1 VSSGALRTGVGVV
14 ALAALALGSTALAA
28 PHVGGRAYLV
38 VSASGD
44 TLLERNADERVP
56 MASITKLMTVLVTL
70 EHAKLDDVV
79 TVERQAAE
87 VGESTIYLQR
97 GEQLTVRE
105 LIEAALIQSANDAAV
120 ALAQYVGNGS
130 IPAFVAM
137 MNEKAGELG
146 LTETHYTNPDGLDA
160 AGHYSSARDVTRLA
174 ELAMHNSFIRSIVRM
189 RVARISG
196 RVLHTWNDLLRTF
209 PGLIG
214 VKTGHTG
221 KAGWSEVAAARGRGV
236 TVYATLLGEPT
247 RSARNSDLA
256 QLLAWGLAQYRVA
269 PVVSTTRLYATAK
282 VPWGKRPLGLVATK
296 QLVRVVRVDRP
307 LVERVVT
314 PMVVSLPVRAGQHLG
329 EIRVYDRGKLVA
341 SAPLVADRSI
351 GRPGALGRVG
361 WYAKRTFDHIWSW
374 VS

>member
-1 VSSGALRTGVGVV
+1 VSPLRVV
-14 ALAALALGSTALAA
+14 LAVAATLVLGSSALAA
-28 PHVGGRAYLV
+28 PRLGGRAYLV

-79 TVERQAAE
+79 TVEKQAAE
-87 VGESTIYLQR
+87 VGESTIYLER
-97 GEQLTVRE
+97 GEHLTVRE

-120 ALAQYVGNGS
+120 ALAQYVGHGS
-130 IPAFVAM
+130 IRAFVAM
-137 MNEKAGELG
+137 MNAKARELG
-146 LTETHYTNPDGLDA
+146 LTETHFANPDGLDT

-174 ELAMHNSFIRSIVRM
+174 EILMHDAFVRSVVRL
-189 RVARISG
+189 RVARITG
-196 RVLHTWNDLLRTF
+196 RTLHTWNDLLATF

-221 KAGWSEVAAARGRGV
+221 AAGWSEVAAARGRGV
-236 TVYATLLGEPT
+236 TIYATLLGEPT

-256 QLLAWGLAQYRVA
+256 QLLVYGLAQYRVV
-269 PVVSTTRLYATAK
+269 PVVSTARVYATAQ
-282 VPWGKRPLGLVATK
+282 VPWGKRPLELVAARPI
-296 QLVRVVRVDRP
+296 VRVVRVDRP

-314 PMVVSLPVRAGQHLG
+314 PMVVSLPVREGQRLG
-329 EIRVYDRGKLVA
+329 EVRIYDRGKLVA
-341 SAPLVADRSI
+341 RAPLVAGRSI
-351 GRPGALGRVG
+351 GKPGALGRVG
-361 WYAKRTFDHIWSW
+361 WYAKRTFQHMWGW